1 MISGEARFK
10 TLRWKSRRGMKELD
24 VLLESFLK
32 QQEDELKAGQWPV
45 LETLL
50 EQEDDVFFDWI
61 SGRNLP
67 QDPEILKLI
76 DTLTNAK

>member
-1 MISGEARFK
+1 MCTGDARLK
-10 TLRWKSRRGMKELD
+10 KLRWKSRRGMKELD

-32 QQEDELKAGQWPV
+32 HHGEALKAGHWPA
-45 LETLL
+45 LEALL

-67 QDPEILKLI
+67 RDPEILRLI
-76 DTLTNAK
+76 DTLTNAT